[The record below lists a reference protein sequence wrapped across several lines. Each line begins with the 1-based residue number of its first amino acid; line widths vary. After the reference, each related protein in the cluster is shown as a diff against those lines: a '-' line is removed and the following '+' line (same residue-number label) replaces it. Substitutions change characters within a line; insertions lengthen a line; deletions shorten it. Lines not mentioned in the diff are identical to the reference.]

1 MSNSQ
6 FEQNIMSSTF
16 ELGLFA
22 ESGGKHGYSKHC
34 SLSLMKILTGVWN
47 MHELRLETVRVME
60 IRTKK

>member
-1 MSNSQ
+1 
-6 FEQNIMSSTF
+6 MSSTF